1 MEEFDGDDTL
11 RLPVAGRITTQRKD
25 PITDQHEQHK
35 DTDTSAVAH
44 KKRPRFFEDGEVL
57 ENDIDDEAYHFDF
70 DTIPRSKV
78 VLPVLDDELEDTL
91 RMRAITHPAVVPAR
105 DKRGTWITLDGRL
118 VIVARILRM
127 FGFGFTSVLVGVI
140 LAEAGLSLV
149 QVSLLLTI
157 SLAGSVV
164 EIIFVTLFADRLGR
178 RSTLVGFAVLM
189 GLGGLAFAF
198 SHNLIVLL
206 VAAFFG
212 TINPSSTSENTP
224 FIAIEQ
230 AILPQTCVPE
240 RLTDAFTRY
249 NLWAQLA
256 AAAGGL
262 AVSLPDILHSFL
274 GMTTGQGVETMFVL
288 YAFLGVL
295 TAVLFIGLTAKVEA
309 APAKS
314 HVSLTR
320 PLPPLQKK
328 SRSHVFRMSSLFV
341 VDAFA
346 GGLVIQTIVAFW
358 FRQRFGV
365 SLSALGILFFGANLA
380 SALSLPIAARLSRR
394 FGLLKTMVFTHLPSQ
409 ILLLLVPL
417 MPTFWLAA
425 LFLLCRQSLSKMDV
439 PTRQVYIMALV
450 APEERTAAAGI
461 TTMARS
467 IATSMS
473 PLAAGAML
481 ANSLFPLG
489 LPFLVAGGLSSMY
502 DLLLYTLFRKVPVA
516 DESKKRAEDT
526 Q

>member
-1 MEEFDGDDTL
+1 MYGVPEMQEFGDDDTL
-11 RLPVAGRITTQRKD
+11 RLPAAGRSYVAVDQVEPGGMSNTMRKHSLIAED
-25 PITDQHEQHK
+25 WDEVDH
-35 DTDTSAVAH
+35 
-44 KKRPRFFEDGEVL
+44 FF
-57 ENDIDDEAYHFDF
+57 NF

-78 VLPVLDDELEDTL
+78 VLPILDDELDDTL
-91 RMRAITHPAVVPAR
+91 RLRAIAHPALAPVRLRKGA
-105 DKRGTWITLDGRL
+105 WITIDGRF
-118 VIVARILRM
+118 VILARILRM
-127 FGFGFTSVLVGVI
+127 FGFGFSSVLIGVI

-149 QVSLLLTI
+149 QVSLLLSVALI
-157 SLAGSVV
+157 GSVV
-164 EIIFVTLFADRLGR
+164 EIIFATLFADRLGR
-178 RSTLVGFAVLM
+178 RLTLVGFAVLM
-189 GLGGLAFAF
+189 ALGGLAFAF

-206 VAAFFG
+206 LAAFFG

-256 AAAGGL
+256 GAAGGL
-262 AVSLPDILHSFL
+262 VVALPDILHRYFV
-274 GMTTGQGVETMFVL
+274 MTTSQGVDAMFVF
-288 YAFLGVL
+288 YAFLGGL
-295 TAVLFIGLTAKVEA
+295 TAVLFIGLTEKVEA
-309 APAKS
+309 TTSKSNAP
-314 HVSLTR
+314 VPRT
-320 PLPPLQKK
+320 PTPLQKK
-328 SRSHVFRMSSLFV
+328 SRSNVFRLSGLFV

-346 GGLVIQTIVAFW
+346 GGLVVQTIVAYW

-365 SLSALGILFFGANLA
+365 SLTALGFLFFGANLA
-380 SALSLPIAARLSRR
+380 SALSLPIAARLARR

-409 ILLLLVPL
+409 LLLLLVPL

-439 PTRQVYIMALV
+439 PTRQVYIMELV
-450 APEERTAAAGI
+450 SPEERTAAAGM

-473 PLAAGAML
+473 PLAAGALL
-481 ANSLFPLG
+481 ANSLFVLG
-489 LPFLVAGGLSSMY
+489 LPFLVAGGLSTCY
-502 DLLLYTLFRKVPVA
+502 DLLLYALFRKVPISRNN
-516 DESKKRAEDT
+516 EKRVEDA

>member
-1 MEEFDGDDTL
+1 MEELEDDDTL
-11 RLPVAGRITTQRKD
+11 RLPAAGRISTQHKD
-25 PITDQHEQHK
+25 PITDQHEQRK
-35 DTDTSAVAH
+35 DTNTDAIVH
-44 KKRPRFFEDGEVL
+44 KKRPRFFEDDEVL
-57 ENDIDDEAYHFDF
+57 EVEVDEEAYHFDF
-70 DTIPRSKV
+70 NTIPRSKV

-91 RMRAITHPAVVPAR
+91 RLRVITRPVVAPAR
-105 DKRGTWITLDGRL
+105 DKRGIWITLDGRL
-118 VIVARILRM
+118 VIVARLLRM

-140 LAEAGLSLV
+140 LADAGLSLV
-149 QVSLLLTI
+149 QVSLLLSV

-164 EIIFVTLFADRLGR
+164 EIIFATLFADRLGR
-178 RSTLVGFAVLM
+178 RRCLVGFAVLM
-189 GLGGLAFAF
+189 ALGGLAFAF
-198 SHNLIVLL
+198 SHNLVVLL
-206 VAAFFG
+206 AAAFFG

-240 RLTDAFTRY
+240 RLTDAFMRY

-256 AAAGGL
+256 GAAGGL
-262 AVSLPDILHSFL
+262 AVALPDILHSFA
-274 GMTTGQGVETMFVL
+274 GMTTNEGVDTMFVL

-295 TAVLFIGLTAKVEA
+295 AAVIYIGLTEKVEA

-314 HVSLTR
+314 HASANRSLQ
-320 PLPPLQKK
+320 PLQKK
-328 SRSHVFRMSSLFV
+328 SRSNVFRMSGLFV

-365 SLSALGILFFGANLA
+365 SLSALGVLFFGANLA

-409 ILLLLVPL
+409 VLLLLVPL
-417 MPTFWLAA
+417 MPTFWLSA

-450 APEERTAAAGI
+450 SPEERTAAAGI

-467 IATSMS
+467 IATSLS
-473 PLAAGAML
+473 PLAAGALL
-481 ANSLFPLG
+481 ANSLFVLG
-489 LPFLVAGGLSSMY
+489 LPFLVAGSLSSMY
-502 DLLLYTLFRKVPVA
+502 DLLLYMLFRKVPIA
-516 DESKKRAEDT
+516 GEKDE